1 MTYFN
6 YRIPY
11 SGYVT
16 LARSIL
22 ESITLLSVRVYLLP
36 HSFSRVLTNSK
47 TGSPLFSYLSM
58 SMPFLS

>member
-11 SGYVT
+11 SDYVM

-22 ESITLLSVRVYLLP
+22 ESLTLLGVRVYLFTTFFFAGFNKLKNWESTLP
-36 HSFSRVLTNSK
+36 LKSLIK
-47 TGSPLFSYLSM
+47 
-58 SMPFLS
+58 